1 MREYKL
7 DKDEKVILTVHKSKT
22 LFLLGTI
29 GFAFIAFFPVFL
41 FKLLLEDATL
51 AGDMSLIVQ
60 LLYLLWLLAVWIL
73 YFFKWTVYMLDGWII
88 TNDRL
93 IDINQSSLF
102 SRDVATLPLE
112 SVQDTKVETN
122 GVISEI
128 LGIGT
133 VTIQSAGNAR
143 EFIMNSVPR
152 PHDVK
157 ERILRAYEEK
167 KNEVKRVEVV
177 Q

>member
-1 MREYKL
+1 MREFRL
-7 DKDEKVILTVHKSKT
+7 EKNEKIILTVHKSRI
-22 LFLLGTI
+22 LFVLGTI
-29 GFAFIAFFPVFL
+29 GFVFIALLPIFV
-41 FKLLLEDATL
+41 FKLLLVEITL
-51 AGDMSLIVQ
+51 VGDVSLIAQ
-60 LLYLLWLLAVWIL
+60 LFYLLWLLTVWIF

-88 TNDRL
+88 TSDRL

-112 SVQDTKVETN
+112 SVQDTKVEMN
-122 GVISEI
+122 GIIAEL

-143 EFIMNSVPR
+143 EFIMNSVPE